1 MGEPSQATGVESG
14 EREVMMAPNNIEYF
28 YAAEE
33 RSERIWRIDERLNT
47 LYKYLVRFAIT
58 ASCVA
63 IGLHLKSKKDMR
75 AAAQQVVVEIEKE
88 GAKAAID
95 E

>member
-1 MGEPSQATGVESG
+1 MGEPGQATGVESG
-14 EREVMMAPNNIEYF
+14 EREVMMTPNNIEYF

-75 AAAQQVVVEIEKE
+75 AAAQ
-88 GAKAAID
+88 
-95 E
+95 